1 MTARLAAVTRLIRRL
16 LAVLALALLA
26 VVVAAGVA
34 IYLTATG
41 KSLPLLRAVTAK
53 VGTLIAGQQTERLRL
68 DLRVVPK
75 DARLVGSATLTVR
88 STDVPRQR
96 FYFLLNSGLRIRSLH
111 AGGIETGTQAPA
123 VYQLSMLT
131 IVDLGHA
138 LAKDATV
145 DLTFEYDGTIGGG
158 MPGAA
163 SSLVNPQQVM
173 LNTDGFWYP
182 NDVQSCFTADVTV
195 TLPTSMILVHNG
207 TNAVRVQRGDVQQV
221 HWISDRPIGSLS
233 LVAGPYLLTT
243 VTVDD
248 MPYRLYLPND
258 IDVDAKHILQLMA
271 HANDILSKR
280 YGPSGFT
287 QLTLFVSRELR
298 GGYNDGAGLIGL
310 SVRDLRS
317 GDYGFGIIAHEI
329 AHNWWGA
336 TVAANWL
343 SPSSGG
349 EWIVEGFAE
358 FSSLVAAEAEYG
370 NGALTRRLASEL
382 FDPKLQATIS
392 DTSVL
397 DNALAGATARDTI
410 YRKGAYVAFMLRHVL
425 GDDVYFTAL
434 RQFIE
439 RFRYQHVGERDLQ
452 QTLQESSGTDLQPYF
467 ADWVRST
474 RLADLSLDANGQGD
488 ISVNNLGAAAIG
500 GDIDLWTFAKSGG
513 APMRRTVHV
522 GDRLSLPADA
532 EYAVLDPLLAWADV
546 QRENNRYPRRSDPV
560 AVSPSAHGEL
570 AIATGEPF
578 PWVRTALSALSASG
592 QTLHTWDF
600 ERGLADAPLWSPDGA
615 RLIASYA
622 DGNNPL
628 PAVVALAADGTRKTL
643 GRGKAPAIMADG
655 SIVAASQDRL
665 VKLNGNGRDSTII
678 QRPGEALDQPQ
689 PSPDGKTLA
698 YTAGRGNHFE
708 LRTIGI
714 DGRGD
719 RQVLSWDR
727 DRFVYR
733 WAADGTQLYAIVG
746 GNWDWQIWQIP
757 LGSGTGGDAVRVLAS
772 GAAAISDLAVSPDAT
787 QLAFTAAPALD
798 YPTNRRRLYVLNLK
812 DHNVRSID
820 VPDTDLSQLT
830 WSGGD
835 TLLVVATP
843 VSVDTPWFFPA
854 PRSLKRVHLG
864 DGTVED
870 FK

>member
-26 VVVAAGVA
+26 LMVAAGVA
-34 IYLTATG
+34 VYLTATG
-41 KSLPLLRAVTAK
+41 RSLPLLRAVTAK
-53 VGTLIAGQQTERLRL
+53 VGTLIAGQQTERLTL
-68 DLRVVPK
+68 DLHVAPT
-75 DARLVGSATLTVR
+75 DAHLAGSATLTVR
-88 STDVPRQR
+88 STEAARQR
-96 FYFLLNSGLRIRSLH
+96 FYFLLNNGLRIRSLH
-111 AGGIETGTQAPA
+111 ASGIDPAAHAPA

-145 DLTFEYDGTIGGG
+145 DLTFDYDGSIGGG
-158 MPGAA
+158 MFDAA

-173 LNTDGFWYP
+173 LNTDSFWYP

-195 TLPTSMILVHNG
+195 TLPTSMTLVHNG
-207 TNAVRVQRGDVQQV
+207 TNAVRVQRGDLQQV
-221 HWISDRPIGSLS
+221 HWRSDRPVGGLS
-233 LVAGPYLLTT
+233 LVAGPYRLTT
-243 VTVDD
+243 VTVDGT
-248 MPYRLYLPND
+248 PYRLYLPDD
-258 IDVDAKHILQLMA
+258 IDVDAKHILKLMA
-271 HANDILSKR
+271 DANDILSKR

-298 GGYNDGAGLIGL
+298 RGYNDGSGLIGL
-310 SVRDLRS
+310 SIRYLRS
-317 GDYGFGIIAHEI
+317 GDYGFGTIAHEI

-336 TVAANWL
+336 TVAEKWL
-343 SPSSGG
+343 SPGSGG

-358 FSSLVAAEAEYG
+358 FSSLVATEAEYG
-370 NGALTRRLASEL
+370 NGALTRRLHSEF
-382 FDPKLQATIS
+382 FDPKLQAIIS
-392 DTSVL
+392 DMSVL
-397 DNALAGATARDTI
+397 DNALAEATARDTI

-425 GDDVYFTAL
+425 GDDVYFTGL

-439 RFRYQHVGERDLQ
+439 RFRYQHVTDHDLQ
-452 QTLQESSGTDLQPYF
+452 QVLQESSGTDLQPYF
-467 ADWVRST
+467 ADWVRAA
-474 RLADLSLDANGQGD
+474 RLADLSLDANGQGE
-488 ISVNNLGAAAIG
+488 ISINNLGTAAIA
-500 GDIDLWTFAKSGG
+500 GDIDLWTFAKGGG
-513 APMRRTVHV
+513 APTRRTVHV
-522 GDRLSLPADA
+522 GDQLSLPADA

-560 AVSPSAHGEL
+560 AVSTSAHGEL
-570 AIATGEPF
+570 AIAAGEPF
-578 PWVRTALSALSASG
+578 PWVRTALSTIASDG
-592 QTLHTWDF
+592 HTLHTWDF

-615 RLIASYA
+615 RLIASYT
-622 DGNNPL
+622 DGDGPL
-628 PAVVALAADGTRKTL
+628 PAVVALAADGTRKML

-655 SIVAASQDRL
+655 SIIAASQDRL
-665 VKLNGNGRDSTII
+665 VKLNGDGRDSTIV

-689 PSPDGKTLA
+689 PSPDGKALA

-708 LRTIGI
+708 LRTTGI

-733 WAADGTQLYAIVG
+733 WAADGTQLFAIIG

-757 LGSGTGGDAVRVLAS
+757 LSGEAVRVLAS

-798 YPTNRRRLYVLNLK
+798 YPTNRRQLYILNLK

-843 VSVDTPWFFPA
+843 AGGDTPWFFPA
-854 PRSLKRVHLG
+854 PSSLKRVHVG
-864 DGTVED
+864 DGTVEE